1 MESLGEGSWS
11 LMELHVE
18 SLGGAQLD
26 PDGAVHGVGKCRWSL
41 MEPHMESLGE
51 CTWTLV

>member
-1 MESLGEGSWS
+1 MELYMESL
-11 LMELHVE
+11 
-18 SLGGAQLD
+18 
-26 PDGAVHGVGKCRWSL
+26 GKCRWSL